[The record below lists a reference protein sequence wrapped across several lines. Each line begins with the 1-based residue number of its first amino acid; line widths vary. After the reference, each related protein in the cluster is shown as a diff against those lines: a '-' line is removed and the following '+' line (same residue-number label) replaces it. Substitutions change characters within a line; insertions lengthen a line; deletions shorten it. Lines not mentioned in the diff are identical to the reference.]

1 MPATFQHKR
10 AASCDVHLWLSQNSH
25 SARARDNFSSCT
37 SLSYFY
43 FPSCSTS
50 SLSFLYHLLVPLL
63 KMKFWLCE
71 TRTQFACQLQMLRR
85 RVAETASKYVLISS
99 LWPHVMGHLL
109 SPAHFTPPH
118 PEPGHKKL
126 INYIGLPRS
135 YSSTWATLN
144 VLSCLRDRSK
154 NRTESFLL

>member
-25 SARARDNFSSCT
+25 SARARDNFSSFT
-37 SLSYFY
+37 SLSYFSY
-43 FPSCSTS
+43 TTS
-50 SLSFLYHLLVPLL
+50 SPSFLHHLLVPLL

-99 LWPHVMGHLL
+99 LWPHVMGPLL
-109 SPAHFTPPH
+109 LPAHPP
-118 PEPGHKKL
+118 PPPLRTSHKKL

-154 NRTESFLL
+154 NRPESFLL

>member
-1 MPATFQHKR
+1 MRRPSVVLAK
-10 AASCDVHLWLSQNSH
+10 
-25 SARARDNFSSCT
+25 FSFCT
-37 SLSYFY
+37 
-43 FPSCSTS
+43 CSR
-50 SLSFLYHLLVPLL
+50 LLLPHLLLFVLFHLLPSFPVPPPRPVFKLL

-109 SPAHFTPPH
+109 PCTLHPPQ
-118 PEPGHKKL
+118 PGHKKL

-154 NRTESFLL
+154 DRPESYLF